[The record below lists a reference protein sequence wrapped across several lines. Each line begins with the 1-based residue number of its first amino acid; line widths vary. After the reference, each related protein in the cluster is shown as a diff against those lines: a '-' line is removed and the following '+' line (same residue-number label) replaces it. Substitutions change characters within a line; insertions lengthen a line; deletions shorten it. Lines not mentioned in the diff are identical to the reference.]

1 MALMMF
7 DNLDDVNSPVR
18 WDGFALSSF
27 AVRWRGHSQSEKG
40 RDPAVSQ
47 QRRQGDNITNHMLW
61 NMMIGAPLVA
71 FWRRRWVIWQRRRRC

>member
-7 DNLDDVNSPVR
+7 DNLDDRDFPVR

-27 AVRWRGHSQSEKG
+27 AVRWRWYPQPEKG

-47 QRRQGDNITNHMLW
+47 QRRQRRNITNHMLW

-71 FWRRRWVIWQRRRRC
+71 ILRRRWVIWQRRRRC